1 MEKFNPISLE
11 QPPSRYAPENSF
23 YENFEQL
30 QKNFYGGIA
39 AHGRK
44 PFKTLLEKLFL
55 RKSVTTV
62 CFGTV
67 QLINNL
73 FYEVAVHRLS

>member
-30 QKNFYGGIA
+30 Q
-39 AHGRK
+39 RK
-44 PFKTLLEKLFL
+44 LLRRNCCPRQKTFPDITRKTLLKKISYYCLF
-55 RKSVTTV
+55 RN
-62 CFGTV
+62 GA
-67 QLINNL
+67 ID
-73 FYEVAVHRLS
+73 